1 MIGSEIAAGRDDGR
15 KPEMD
20 EVTEERLEAAIVVVA
35 RAIAESGEVTWVP
48 LLERLEIE
56 LKKMKDARDGLTRA
70 RQITE
75 DYRVKGRAIF

>member
-20 EVTEERLEAAIVVVA
+20 EVTEERLERAIVVVA
-35 RAIAESGEVTWVP
+35 WAIDDTGEMRWVP
-48 LLERLEIE
+48 LLERLEAE
-56 LKKMKDARDGLTRA
+56 LKKMKDARDGVTRA

-75 DYRVKGRAIF
+75 SYKGKGKAIF

>member
-35 RAIAESGEVTWVP
+35 RAIDETGEITWVP
-48 LLERLEIE
+48 LLEKLEAE
-56 LKKMKDARDGLTRA
+56 LKKMKDARDGVARA

-75 DYRVKGRAIF
+75 AYREKGKAIF